1 MAFVFYASLS
11 LWAILILILDIGTLV
26 SVRVPEIPAGALPA
40 LTYYFYGYVSFGEA
54 YACAF
59 YWVGGA
65 YC

>member
-40 LTYYFYGYVSFGEA
+40 LTYYFYGYVSFG
-54 YACAF
+54 
-59 YWVGGA
+59 
-65 YC
+65 